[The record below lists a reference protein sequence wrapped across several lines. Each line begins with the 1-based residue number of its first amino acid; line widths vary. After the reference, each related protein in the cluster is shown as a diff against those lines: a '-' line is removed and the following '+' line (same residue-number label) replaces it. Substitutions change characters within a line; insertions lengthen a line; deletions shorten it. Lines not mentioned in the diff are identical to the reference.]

1 MLNVIGFQFL
11 QWQTDV
17 YYILKHLVKSVLQK
31 PFYLLLI
38 NTKIINQYHIT
49 YTLYSGLN
57 HVNYLNIIKR
67 DHVSATVR
75 TRLHLAS
82 GWSLDHSGA
91 QYSYVGVRTRV
102 GCRHMISFYNIPPII
117 SVFKLQSQFHCTYRV
132 YYAQHCNSAICE
144 HSHPHICESKQSKD
158 HY

>member
-1 MLNVIGFQFL
+1 MCMENDLGCKLVFSRQKIS
-11 QWQTDV
+11 V
-17 YYILKHLVKSVLQK
+17 YYTPKHPNKSVLQK
-31 PFYLLLI
+31 FFYLLLI
-38 NTKIINQYHIT
+38 NTKIINQYRIT
-49 YTLYSGLN
+49 YTLCSGLN

-117 SVFKLQSQFHCTYRV
+117 SVIQTTNHNLFQSSQRFHNQFPCTFCR
-132 YYAQHCNSAICE
+132 
-144 HSHPHICESKQSKD
+144 
-158 HY
+158 

>member
-38 NTKIINQYHIT
+38 NTKIINQYRIT
-49 YTLYSGLN
+49 YTPCSGLN

-91 QYSYVGVRTRV
+91 QYSYVGVRTQM

-117 SVFKLQSQFHCTYRV
+117 SVFKLQITIYFKAANVFTTS
-132 YYAQHCNSAICE
+132 
-144 HSHPHICESKQSKD
+144 SHVRSVDEILNTSFVV
-158 HY
+158 

>member
-1 MLNVIGFQFL
+1 MLDVIGFQFL

-38 NTKIINQYHIT
+38 NTKIINQYHLT
-49 YTLYSGLN
+49 YTLCGGLN
-57 HVNYLNIIKR
+57 NVNYLNIIKR

-82 GWSLDHSGA
+82 GWSNDHSGA
-91 QYSYVGVRTRV
+91 QYSYVGVRTQV

-117 SVFKLQSQFHCTYRV
+117 SVFKLQITIYFKAANVFTTS
-132 YYAQHCNSAICE
+132 
-144 HSHPHICESKQSKD
+144 SHVRSVDEILNTSFVV
-158 HY
+158 

>member
-1 MLNVIGFQFL
+1 MLNVIGFQFM

-17 YYILKHLVKSVLQK
+17 YYTPKHPNKSVLQK
-31 PFYLLLI
+31 FFYLLLI
-38 NTKIINQYHIT
+38 NTKIINQYRIT
-49 YTLYSGLN
+49 YTLCSGLN

-91 QYSYVGVRTRV
+91 QYSYVGVRTQM

-117 SVFKLQSQFHCTYRV
+117 SVFKLQITIYFKAANVFTTS
-132 YYAQHCNSAICE
+132 
-144 HSHPHICESKQSKD
+144 SHVRSVDEILNTSFVV
-158 HY
+158 

>member
-117 SVFKLQSQFHCTYRV
+117 SAFKTQFKKIISIFHIFRYISQHRSMYNNNIRRCI
-132 YYAQHCNSAICE
+132 AG
-144 HSHPHICESKQSKD
+144 
-158 HY
+158 

>member
-1 MLNVIGFQFL
+1 MLNVIGFQFM

-17 YYILKHLVKSVLQK
+17 YYILKQLAKSVLQK
-31 PFYLLLI
+31 LFYLLLI
-38 NTKIINQYHIT
+38 NTKRINQYRIT
-49 YTLYSGLN
+49 YTLCSGLN

-117 SVFKLQSQFHCTYRV
+117 SVFKLQITIYFKAANVFTTS
-132 YYAQHCNSAICE
+132 
-144 HSHPHICESKQSKD
+144 SHVRSVDEILNTSFVV
-158 HY
+158 

>member
-38 NTKIINQYHIT
+38 NTKIINQYRIT
-49 YTLYSGLN
+49 YTLCSGLN

-67 DHVSATVR
+67 NHVSATVR

-91 QYSYVGVRTRV
+91 QYSYVGVRTQV

-117 SVFKLQSQFHCTYRV
+117 SVFKLQITIYFKAANVFTTS
-132 YYAQHCNSAICE
+132 
-144 HSHPHICESKQSKD
+144 SHVRSVDEILNTSFVV
-158 HY
+158 

>member
-57 HVNYLNIIKR
+57 HVNYLNIIKS

-117 SVFKLQSQFHCTYRV
+117 SVFKLQITIYFKAANVFTTS
-132 YYAQHCNSAICE
+132 
-144 HSHPHICESKQSKD
+144 SHVRSVDEILLSLIHI
-158 HY
+158 